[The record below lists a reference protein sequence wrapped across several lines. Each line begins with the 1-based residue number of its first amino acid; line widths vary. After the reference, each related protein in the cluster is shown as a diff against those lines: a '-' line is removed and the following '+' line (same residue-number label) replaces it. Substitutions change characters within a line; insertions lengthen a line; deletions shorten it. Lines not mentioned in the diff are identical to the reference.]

1 MSKPKRQRPKR
12 PSFYK
17 LRTAEKVVF
26 RDMRLPSKKNMR
38 DIQIAQ
44 KRLDELRRSPEK
56 VVRGAA
62 LAKKM
67 KRWTS

>member
-17 LRTAEKVVF
+17 LKTRGKVVF
-26 RDMRLPSKKNMR
+26 RDMRLPSKKNMG

-44 KRLDELRRSPEK
+44 KRLDELRQSPEK
-56 VVRGAA
+56 IVRGPA

-67 KRWTS
+67 KRWMS